1 MLIVLWILLALLAL
15 FFVAAGAN
23 KLVRSRA
30 ALASSGM
37 PWTDDFSAPVV
48 KLIGAVEVVGG
59 FGLVLPLLTGVASV
73 LTPIAALGLA
83 VVMIGAAVTHVRR
96 KESAVMQIVVAVLCV
111 VAAVLAFALI

>member
-15 FFVAAGAN
+15 FFVAAGAT

-30 ALASSGM
+30 ALASNGM
-37 PWTDDFSAPVV
+37 AWTDDFSAPVV
-48 KLIGAVEVVGG
+48 KLIAAVEVVGG

-83 VVMIGAAVTHVRR
+83 VVMIGAAVTHARR
-96 KESAVMQIVVAVLCV
+96 KESPVMQIVVAVLCV
-111 VAAVLAFALI
+111 VAAVLAFALS